1 MDKIRNEDVQQVGV
15 EAIDNKLRKRQ
26 NMWLNMSRLDLKR
39 WACSQEWCISVEW
52 VRRGKR
58 RLKETCII
66 VVSFDILA
74 VVAIN
79 QKDGEKGLM

>member
-39 WACSQEWCISVEW
+39 
-52 VRRGKR
+52 
-58 RLKETCII
+58 
-66 VVSFDILA
+66 
-74 VVAIN
+74 
-79 QKDGEKGLM
+79 